1 MILFNIKIIVKYK
14 EAVLQVRTAFLLL
27 KNKNKVKIDK
37 YLLINNKIYDI
48 LYLQIRIRLKDHQFF

>member
-1 MILFNIKIIVKYK
+1 M
-14 EAVLQVRTAFLLL
+14 RTAFLLL